1 MAKTPEQIAAEEK
14 AAAAAQQQQRGAAP
28 PPTPQGATP
37 SRPKEV
43 LSEMEQDSPRVRG
56 EQEPERKTDRA
67 PRDNRRIVQ
76 GVQFPAAGG
85 RFETFAANTPEEL
98 DKLEA
103 RMTPEQCEY
112 LKQQGAI
119 EGDWSP
125 SGKPA
130 PPMVGSR
137 AELGQRGIKLG
148 PSTDQAELERL
159 RAENQ
164 QLKAQADKAKK

>member
-1 MAKTPEQIAAEEK
+1 MSKPENV
-14 AAAAAQQQQRGAAP
+14 AAQDRDQATPQPRGAAP
-28 PPTPQGATP
+28 PVDQGPPPPSGATP

-43 LSEMEQDSPRVRG
+43 LSEMEQDLPSAKG
-56 EQEPERKTDRA
+56 EQSPEKKTGRA

-76 GVQFPAAGG
+76 GVQFPTGAGI
-85 RFETFAANTPEEL
+85 ETIFGDRPEDL
-98 DKLEA
+98 DRLEA

-130 PPMVGSR
+130 PPMQGSR
-137 AELGQRGIKLG
+137 ATRGASPAG
-148 PSTDQAELERL
+148 GDSAELQRL
-159 RAENQ
+159 HAENQ
-164 QLKAQADKAKK
+164 QLKQQLAHHSKK